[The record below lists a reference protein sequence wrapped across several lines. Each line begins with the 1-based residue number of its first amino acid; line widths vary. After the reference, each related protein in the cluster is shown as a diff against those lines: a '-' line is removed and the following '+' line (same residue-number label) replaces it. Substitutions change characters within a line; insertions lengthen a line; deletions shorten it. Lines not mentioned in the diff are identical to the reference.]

1 MYHAV
6 AHFTNQHAIIRKVI
20 CRVTEN
26 ATRQFQAV
34 GARCQ
39 AQFRLV
45 TVFVWQVGHI
55 FRVDIRRVS
64 DNQIVLHF
72 RQITEQIGTNRNDVV
87 DQTVFFDVLFGN
99 RQRVGRDIYR
109 VDFRFREG
117 ISTGNG
123 DAAAT
128 GTHI

>member
-6 AHFTNQHAIIRKVI
+6 ADFTNQHTIISKVI

-45 TVFVWQVGHI
+45 TVLIWQVGHI
-55 FRVDIRRVS
+55 FRIDVRRVS
-64 DNQIVLHF
+64 DDQVVLYF
-72 RQITEQIGTNRNDVV
+72 RQITEQIGANRDDIV

-99 RQRVGRDIYR
+99 RQRVGRDIHR
-109 VDFRFREG
+109 VDFCIREG

-128 GTHI
+128 STHI

>member
-6 AHFTNQHAIIRKVI
+6 ADFTNQHAIISEVI
-20 CRVTEN
+20 CRVPEN

-45 TVFVWQVGHI
+45 AVFIWQVGHI
-55 FRVDIRRVS
+55 FRIDVRRVS
-64 DNQIVLHF
+64 DDQVVLYF
-72 RQITEQIGTNRNDVV
+72 RQITEQIGTNRDDVV
-87 DQTVFFDVLFGN
+87 DQAVFFDVLFGN
-99 RQRVGRDIYR
+99 RQRVWRDIHR

-117 ISTGNG
+117 ISASNS
-123 DAAAT
+123 DAAAP

>member
-6 AHFTNQHAIIRKVI
+6 ADFTNQHTIISKVI

-45 TVFVWQVGHI
+45 AVFIWQVGHI
-55 FRVDIRRVS
+55 FRIDIRRVS

-72 RQITEQIGTNRNDVV
+72 RQVAEQIGTNRNDVV

-123 DAAAT
+123 DAATT

>member
-1 MYHAV
+1 M
-6 AHFTNQHAIIRKVI
+6 
-20 CRVTEN
+20 
-26 ATRQFQAV
+26 
-34 GARCQ
+34 
-39 AQFRLV
+39 